1 MIGAL
6 VGAALGASVT
16 AAGFL
21 AFAQRACPT
30 GATAIDGTDAP
41 PPDEAAQA
49 AQIERLEAELAV
61 LERAVA
67 ATGDRA
73 TMARLTR
80 GDLAMSPDDTWWTS
94 RPEDPA
100 AQARARAVIDRLGHL
115 GIALDASAVVC
126 RRSCCRITL
135 RAEDADAH
143 ADALFARAG
152 LGFEPLAGTG
162 TASTPTGERVITAC
176 WRPPDARDA
185 SAGPAR

>member
-6 VGAALGASVT
+6 VGAVLGAAVT
-16 AAGFL
+16 AAGFVAL
-21 AFAQRACPT
+21 GPRACPT
-30 GATAIDGTDAP
+30 EAAADSAGEAP
-41 PPDEAAQA
+41 PDDAAQL
-49 AQIERLEAELAV
+49 AQIDRLEAELAM

-100 AQARARAVIDRLGHL
+100 AQARSRAVIDRLGHL
-115 GIALDASAVVC
+115 GIALDASAVAC
-126 RRSCCRITL
+126 RRPCCRITL
-135 RAEDADAH
+135 RAEDADLH

-152 LGFEPLAGTG
+152 LGYEPLAGTA
-162 TASTPTGERVITAC
+162 TASTPTGARVITAC
-176 WRPPDARDA
+176 WRSPAADDA